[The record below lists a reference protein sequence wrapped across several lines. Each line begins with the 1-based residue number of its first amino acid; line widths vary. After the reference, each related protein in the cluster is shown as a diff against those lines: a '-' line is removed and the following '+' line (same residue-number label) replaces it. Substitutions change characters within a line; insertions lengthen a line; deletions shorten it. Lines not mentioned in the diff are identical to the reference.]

1 MKLNIQLFAYT
12 KKEWKDLPSKDTPI
26 LAADLNNIENQLQ
39 TNTNDINALNTNLNK
54 IEDGIE
60 TNNKKLSGEEV
71 IGNIVVDSIRTKN
84 MFDKNNVINGYRF
97 GSDGALYADSSYSAT
112 SYIEVKPSTTYTY
125 ARPATGGSQCICLY
139 DSNKTFI
146 SRTLFSEAGTYTFTT
161 TSTTKYVRIAEMTS
175 GLSANIQLEEGSTAT
190 TYSPYQNLDK
200 TLDNYSTSE
209 QRIGTWIDGKPIYR
223 KIITKTSF
231 TVGETTNTHG
241 ISNIDFIVN
250 VRGVGIRTNGEQE
263 FLPTVVPP
271 SGMQNYQM
279 SVYDV
284 TKTQYRMYM
293 GSYTQTGN
301 QKLETLYLI
310 FEYTKTTD

>member
-1 MKLNIQLFAYT
+1 MA
-12 KKEWKDLPSKDTPI
+12 KEFFKDLPDTTTP
-26 LAADLNNIENQLQ
+26 LTATRLNGLL
-39 TNTNDINALNTNLNK
+39 D
-54 IEDGIE
+54 
-60 TNNKKLSGEEV
+60 GEEV

-84 MFDKNNVINGYRF
+84 IFGNYTIINGWIAGTTLRV
-97 GSDGALYADSSYSAT
+97 ALPNGNRMAFVSC
-112 SYIEVKPSTTYTY
+112 KPNTTYT
-125 ARPATGGSQCICLY
+125 
-139 DSNKTFI
+139 I
-146 SRTLFSEAGTYTFTT
+146 SRSVITSTFRVSDYTTIPTMTSSNVDYTIPTAIENNNGTTITYT
-161 TSTTKYVRIAEMTS
+161 TSSTAKYLIIHYGREEESTS
-175 GLSANIQLEEGSTAT
+175 SDSLATIQVEEGSTAS
-190 TYSPYQNLDK
+190 TYTHFQNLDGY
-200 TLDNYSTSE
+200 DNYSTNE
-209 QRIGTWIDGKPIYR
+209 TRIGTWINGKPIYR

-271 SGMQNYQM
+271 SGMQYYQI
-279 SVYDV
+279 SIYDV

-293 GSYTQTGN
+293 GSYTQAGN